1 MKQTRIICIA
11 LLICVVGCASI
22 NTKYYRAVTSGNV
35 AEANH
40 ALDQG
45 ARIDHREDYS
55 PLPLVVAVRN
65 GDVNL
70 INALLKRK
78 PGEFHLNGALAE
90 AMKTEKLEI
99 AKTLIT
105 AGANPEFSI
114 GEVCSAKQP
123 ISTALLDLSVPVGS
137 KVKPS
142 FADSSLICAIDNGYD
157 ELAVRLIDSGAE
169 IGLSSYIRDKVICR
183 ALYKNASDR
192 VFTTMLKRKAE
203 VKLSEYCRQD
213 SYGDRTPLSWAKVQN
228 RNELYAMIKA
238 AGGVEGDKS
247 SRRSTIDGYANVKME
262 GIDGSLKKKAE
273 KSDGS
278 RELHKM
284 CPIEFVTSNSGT
296 KTRRKCTQIRK
307 VRDVYVAWDHDCGN
321 INEQNQ
327 VDSKILA
334 GCALGGK
341 PEHFVKMGLR
351 IPARNEYR

>member
-1 MKQTRIICIA
+1 MKKTGIISIA
-11 LLICVVGCASI
+11 LLICVTGCASI
-22 NTKYYRAVTSGNV
+22 NTKYYRAVTSGNI
-35 AEANH
+35 AEANQ

-45 ARIDHREDYS
+45 ARVDHREDYS
-55 PLPLVVAVRN
+55 PLPLVVATRK

-78 PGEFHLNGALAE
+78 PGEFHLNSALEE
-90 AMKTEKLEI
+90 AMKTEKLDI

-114 GEVCSAKQP
+114 GGVCSAKQS
-123 ISTALLDLSVPVGS
+123 ISAALLDLAAPIGS

-157 ELAVRLIDSGAE
+157 ELAVRLIDNGAE
-169 IGLSSYIRDKVICR
+169 IGLSGYIRDKVICR

-192 VFTTMLKRKAE
+192 VFAALLKRKAE
-203 VKLSEYCRQD
+203 VKLSENCRQD
-213 SYGDRTPLSWAKVQN
+213 SYSDRTPLSWAKVQN
-228 RNELYAMIKA
+228 RKELYAMIKA

-247 SRRSTIDGYANVKME
+247 SRRPTIDDYANVKMQ
-262 GIDGSLKKKAE
+262 GIDGSHKKVE

-284 CPIEFVTSNSGT
+284 CPIEFVTSTSGT
-296 KTRRKCTQIRK
+296 KTKRTCAQIRK
-307 VRDVYVAWDHDCGN
+307 IRDVYVAWDHDCGN
-321 INEQNQ
+321 IKEQNQ

-351 IPARNEYR
+351 IPKSNEYR

>member
-1 MKQTRIICIA
+1 MKKTGILNVVWS
-11 LLICVVGCASI
+11 LLIVGCASI
-22 NTKYYRAVTSGNV
+22 NTKYYRAVTAGNV
-35 AEANH
+35 AETNQ

-45 ARIDHREDYS
+45 ARVDHREEYS
-55 PLPLVVAVRN
+55 PLPLVVAVRS

-123 ISTALLDLSVPVGS
+123 ISTALLDLAVPVGS

-157 ELAVRLIDSGAE
+157 ELAVRLIDNGAE

-192 VFTTMLKRKAE
+192 VFAALLKRKAE
-203 VKLSEYCRQD
+203 IKLSENCRQD
-213 SYGDRTPLSWAKVQN
+213 SYSDRTPLSWAKVQN
-228 RNELYAMIKA
+228 RKELYAMIKA

-247 SRRSTIDGYANVKME
+247 SRRPTIDDYANVKMQ
-262 GIDGSLKKKAE
+262 GIDGSLKKAE

-278 RELHKM
+278 TELHKM

-296 KTRRKCTQIRK
+296 KIRRKCTQIRK
-307 VRDVYVAWDHDCGN
+307 IRDVYVAWDHDCGN
-321 INEQNQ
+321 IKEQNQ